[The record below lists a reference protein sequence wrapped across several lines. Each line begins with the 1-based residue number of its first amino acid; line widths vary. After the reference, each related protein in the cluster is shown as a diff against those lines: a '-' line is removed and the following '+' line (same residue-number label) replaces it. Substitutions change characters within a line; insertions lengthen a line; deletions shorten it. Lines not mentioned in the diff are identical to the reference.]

1 MWAGRNQKTMRAQTF
16 TTLCITVLLTSGAA
30 SGQTPEKPSRSSQPQ
45 DSAGNEI
52 VRAAMGALQR
62 GDFRA
67 AIPAL
72 EKLTAMAPEVAEYQ
86 ADLGMAYYFTSRP
99 RQAVAPC
106 RKALQLKPSLTSARY
121 FLGASLAESGDC
133 QAALPYLEK
142 DYPGIRDPQLRRLM
156 GLDGARCAMTINEP
170 YRAINFLER
179 LNRDVPND
187 PDVLYLSTHIFS
199 ELSTHA
205 SQQLLHSAPGS
216 YQAHQ
221 MNAEVLEAQGK
232 LPDAMEEYRKVL
244 ATDPGLAGIH
254 YRLGRLLLV
263 GQRDS
268 ATLEAARQ
276 EFEAELQTNPG
287 DPASEYELGE
297 MARTARD
304 WNEAIE
310 HFGRAL
316 RSEPDFPAA
325 LIGLGKSL
333 VSAGRAPEAVGPL
346 EKAVRLDPD
355 NLVAHYQLSFA
366 YRRVGRETEA
376 QKELALYRELHEKEQ
391 QASLAIRT
399 GFNGDISSPQTA
411 EPPE

>member
-1 MWAGRNQKTMRAQTF
+1 MWAGRSPKTMRAQTF
-16 TTLCITVLLTSGAA
+16 TTLCITVLLASGAA
-30 SGQTPEKPSRSSQPQ
+30 GGQTPEKLSRSSLPQ
-45 DSAGNEI
+45 DSAANEV
-52 VRAAMGALQR
+52 VRAAMGALHK
-62 GDFRA
+62 GDFAA

-72 EKLTAMAPEVAEYQ
+72 EKLTAMAPDVAEYQ
-86 ADLGMAYYFTSRP
+86 ADLGMAYYFTGRP

-133 QAALPYLEK
+133 QAALPYIEK
-142 DYPGIRDPQLRRLM
+142 DYPGIRDPQLRRLV
-156 GLDGARCAMTINEP
+156 GLDGARCAMTVNEP

-179 LNRDVPND
+179 LSRDFPND
-187 PDVLYLSTHIFS
+187 PDVLYLSTHVFS

-205 SQQLLHSAPGS
+205 SQQLLQFVPGS

-221 MNAEVLEAQGK
+221 INAEVLETQGK
-232 LPDAMEEYRKVL
+232 LPDAIAEYRKVL
-244 ATDPGLAGIH
+244 AMDPGLVGIH
-254 YRLGRLLLV
+254 FRLGRLLLA
-263 GQRDS
+263 GERDS
-268 ATLEAARQ
+268 ATLEAARR
-276 EFEAELQTNPG
+276 EFDAELQTTPS

-297 MARTARD
+297 MARAARV
-304 WNEAIE
+304 WNDALE

-333 VSAGRAPEAVGPL
+333 VSAGRAPEAVEPL
-346 EKAVRLDPD
+346 EKAVRLEPD

-376 QKELALYRELHEKEQ
+376 QKELELYRELHEKQQ